1 MIKITIQKKALAAL
15 SSVVAISNIIAPSR
29 ALDSMPVDIN
39 NKGVNDKEPTK
50 LIAIDSSEY
59 QRKVKADNVGVPSI
73 TQMIGAILEDARGPC
88 LGSIRCA
95 IALTNDQRIETEDR
109 FKQLELD
116 KAKIGEY
123 GISISGSDRK
133 ARILAIMENTD
144 SDHYY
149 THYILNRFISNKI
162 IDMQD
167 KGIESE
173 VKVAENAIIK
183 DIGKFTA
190 IAMSPHAK
198 DSMKIIEEGLQ
209 SLI

>member
-29 ALDSMPVDIN
+29 ALDSMPVDIT

-88 LGSIRCA
+88 LGSMRCA
-95 IALTNDQRIETEDR
+95 IVLTNDQRIETEDR
-109 FKQLELD
+109 FKQLEID
-116 KAKIGEY
+116 KGKLGEY

-133 ARILAIMENTD
+133 ARIIAIMENTG

-173 VKVAENAIIK
+173 VKIAENAIIK
-183 DIGKFTA
+183 DIGRFTA